1 MTPLP
6 RFAAR
11 TAVTT
16 AALALLAPAVALPSQ
31 ASPAGDSLVINEA
44 YTNGGSANAVYTHKF
59 VELYNPTDQPI
70 NLDGWSL
77 QYRSAAGTAAT
88 QGTVALSGTVPA
100 KGHFLVSG
108 GSNGTAGAALPQADL
123 VAGGAFN
130 PAGTKGT
137 IVLARQAGT
146 VTDLPVGSVVTG
158 QVPGVADVL
167 GYGATNTFETAAAGA
182 PSANSDPKSLT
193 RTNGVDTDDNSADFT
208 VTDQVTPTNAAATG
222 GEPTPEPEPQP
233 TPAERIT
240 IAQLQGTGTA
250 TPYAGRQV
258 TTTGVV
264 TAVYSTGGYDG
275 YYIQTAGTGGDTPD
289 ATPGASD
296 GVFVYSP
303 DTVGSVTLGDHVQ
316 VTGEAAEHYGLT
328 QIKVAAGGVLPVAE
342 PGAVAPTPVEFPL
355 EEADR
360 EALEGMV
367 LAPQGDWTVTDNYSL
382 NQYGSLGIVPGT
394 TPLDNPTS
402 VALPG
407 TEAQAVAAAN
417 AQQLIVL
424 DDGAT
429 TNFMRSPGNQNP
441 LPYLDVDRP
450 VRVGAGLEFTTG
462 VILDWRFGAW
472 SFQPLGHLTD
482 ATAAAVQPVTIE
494 DTRPAEAAPEA
505 VGGNVTVGSFNVLN
519 YFTTLGQDV
528 AGCSAY
534 RDRAGNPVTTN
545 GCLPRGA
552 YTSEAFA
559 RQQEKIAAAIN
570 GLGTSVVA
578 LEEIENSEKFGLD
591 RDHALAH
598 LVEALNA
605 QAGEQRWAYVA
616 SPATRPA
623 LADEDVIRSAFIY
636 QPAEVTP
643 VGESVILD
651 DQTNF
656 DNARE
661 PMAQLFRAADG
672 TSEGAAGTDFVAI
685 TNHFKSKGGSGATGD
700 NVDAGDGQGAYN
712 ADRVGQAEALVAF
725 AERMK
730 AETGTDRVLL
740 MGDFNAY
747 EKEDPI
753 RVLEAAG
760 YLSQG
765 ALTGEYSY
773 AFGGAV
779 GSLDGIYASPSAATA
794 ITGQDIWMINA
805 NESVALEYS
814 RHNYVAEDL
823 YSADQWRSSDHN
835 PILVGL
841 QLDAPVTEPTPEPEP
856 EPTPGETCD
865 GVTDPRG
872 VPGKPANSV
881 REWLR
886 CIGATPGHGGDHPG
900 KGHGGDHP
908 GKGRGPVRP

>member
-1 MTPLP
+1 MNAPTQIVPPYRHTPLFP
-6 RFAAR
+6 LGKDNTTYRKISSEGVRVEKVMGKDVLVVTREAMRLLSEAAFMDINH
-11 TAVTT
+11 
-16 AALALLAPAVALPSQ
+16 LLRPGHLESLKRIVEDPE
-31 ASPAGDSLVINEA
+31 ASDND
-44 YTNGGSANAVYTHKF
+44 KF
-59 VELYNPTDQPI
+59 VAFD
-70 NLDGWSL
+70 
-77 QYRSAAGTAAT
+77 
-88 QGTVALSGTVPA
+88 
-100 KGHFLVSG
+100 FLK
-108 GSNGTAGAALPQADL
+108 N
-123 VAGGAFN
+123 
-130 PAGTKGT
+130 
-137 IVLARQAGT
+137 
-146 VTDLPVGSVVTG
+146 
-158 QVPGVADVL
+158 
-167 GYGATNTFETAAAGA
+167 
-182 PSANSDPKSLT
+182 AN
-193 RTNGVDTDDNSADFT
+193 
-208 VTDQVTPTNAAATG
+208 
-222 GEPTPEPEPQP
+222 
-233 TPAERIT
+233 I
-240 IAQLQGTGTA
+240 
-250 TPYAGRQV
+250 
-258 TTTGVV
+258 
-264 TAVYSTGGYDG
+264 
-275 YYIQTAGTGGDTPD
+275 
-289 ATPGASD
+289 
-296 GVFVYSP
+296 
-303 DTVGSVTLGDHVQ
+303 
-316 VTGEAAEHYGLT
+316 
-328 QIKVAAGGVLPVAE
+328 AAGGVLPVAE

-407 TEAQAVAAAN
+407 AEAQAVAAAN

-441 LPYLDVDRP
+441 LPYLDADQP

-462 VILDWRFGAW
+462 VILDWRFDAW

-616 SPATRPA
+616 SPTARPA

-760 YLSQG
+760 YVSQG

-779 GSLDGIYASPSAATA
+779 GSLDGIYASPSAAAARAIRSSSRRATA
-794 ITGQDIWMINA
+794 LSLRSPSTWVTLPTLFFMSCFPQGF
-805 NESVALEYS
+805 
-814 RHNYVAEDL
+814 
-823 YSADQWRSSDHN
+823 SADAIHASRPHQTAEAPEMISMSS
-835 PILVGL
+835 LVIM
-841 QLDAPVTEPTPEPEP
+841 A
-856 EPTPGETCD
+856 
-865 GVTDPRG
+865 
-872 VPGKPANSV
+872 
-881 REWLR
+881 
-886 CIGATPGHGGDHPG
+886 
-900 KGHGGDHP
+900 
-908 GKGRGPVRP
+908 